1 MKLERFTNP
10 YELEDYLK
18 VMILS
23 MYDGKRKHK
32 PITRFFRQE
41 ITRAFEHTAK
51 LDDNYEINKGNWVLY
66 ALRND
71 YNEIVGT
78 IAAGEDYHSAAAFS
92 WNMSPFAR
100 ISNNAAW
107 EN

>member
-71 YNEIVGT
+71 ITKLSVPLQPEKT
-78 IAAGEDYHSAAAFS
+78 IISAAAFS

-100 ISNNAAW
+100 TANNAAW

>member
-78 IAAGEDYHSAAAFS
+78 IAAGAAFS

-100 ISNNAAW
+100 IANNAAW